1 MFITV
6 NKTDEEITAE
16 ILTEVPSTYQKS
28 VGFFAWDYARAIAIG
43 GLSKVY
49 SILKYICS
57 LGDINNFE
65 YDDLVKFVKQRRGLI
80 AREATFA
87 TGSLTATGNGTIN
100 VGDLF
105 QTESGLQFQATEQ
118 ITIVESG
125 TFAIQCVESGAVGNV
140 PENSI
145 VVIPVSI
152 AGIATVTNESAT
164 AGGYDKESKESIIE
178 RYMEDV
184 QQPVTSNNKYH
195 YKKWAKEVAGVG
207 DAKIKPLWNGDNTV
221 KVVIIDSE
229 NDPADNTLVNS
240 VQKYIDPFGY
250 QVSNGTLTGYVQN
263 YADGNVPTGE
273 TIYSD
278 YDLSSILAT
287 AQENAWTYVS
297 DKKYGWGHGNGEANV
312 GAYVTVES
320 ARAKNINIEAEI
332 VLRSGVTIETAQANI
347 ESEINSYLKS
357 TVFVDSYISYAKIG
371 ACILKADGVL
381 DYKEETFKINDAKD
395 NIVLT
400 DSDEYVEIAV
410 LNEVNVSVGQ

>member
-250 QVSNGTLTGYVQN
+250 QVTNGTLTGYVQN

-395 NIVLT
+395 NIILT